1 MIYVLN
7 AKAWE
12 ISYHI
17 RKRKRRIP
25 SSRFAI
31 ISTKSSSPKYTS
43 FRQLK
48 SSNNKI
54 QILDV
59 TYRLVTT
66 RAALSTA
73 ILYDPIHTTD
83 NGDLKSVSRFGSEA
97 MPTLHWM

>member
-1 MIYVLN
+1 ML
-7 AKAWE
+7 
-12 ISYHI
+12 
-17 RKRKRRIP
+17 KRKRRIP

-31 ISTKSSSPKYTS
+31 INTKSSSPKYTS
-43 FRQLK
+43 FRQLQ

-73 ILYDPIHTTD
+73 ILYDPIRTTD
-83 NGDLKSVSRFGSEA
+83 NGDLSYVSRYASEA
-97 MPTLHWM
+97 MPALH